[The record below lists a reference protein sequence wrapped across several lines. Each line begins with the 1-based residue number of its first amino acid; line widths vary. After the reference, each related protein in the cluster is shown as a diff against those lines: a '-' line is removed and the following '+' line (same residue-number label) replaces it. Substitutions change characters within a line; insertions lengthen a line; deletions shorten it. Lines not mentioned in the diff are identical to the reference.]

1 MSPRKGRT
9 HRVIPPLAK
18 GRGQFCS
25 VRDRPEDDR
34 YVSLTFDAV
43 MFQKYVHYNIFLLS
57 VECTGCGKFKLLFLK
72 IYEFSSNVLVRLDRL
87 ALSNLKTK
95 ANKSHCCGANL

>member
-57 VECTGCGKFKLLFLK
+57 VCRMHRLWK
-72 IYEFSSNVLVRLDRL
+72 IQPVVSK
-87 ALSNLKTK
+87 NL
-95 ANKSHCCGANL
+95 

>member
-1 MSPRKGRT
+1 MSPKKGRT

-57 VECTGCGKFKLLFLK
+57 VECAGCGKFKLLFLK
-72 IYEFSSNVLVRLDRL
+72 IYGWIGWLYP
-87 ALSNLKTK
+87 T
-95 ANKSHCCGANL
+95 

>member
-43 MFQKYVHYNIFLLS
+43 MFQKYVHYNIFFIICRIRRLW
-57 VECTGCGKFKLLFLK
+57 K
-72 IYEFSSNVLVRLDRL
+72 IQTAVSN
-87 ALSNLKTK
+87 NLKF
-95 ANKSHCCGANL
+95 